1 MATQKLNSRSPY
13 YIVASGNEGC
23 DTETQSISI
32 TGDDTGTTNS
42 DITLNVVASNFTP
55 VSYAWTGGAI
65 AGNTSASVT
74 FTETS
79 DGSVTYGVTGTD
91 QCGNEFTASKTVS
104 WSANVQYV
112 ATLKVTNSIS
122 GPSAGYTFSG
132 LTFNNTTGF
141 YEATQVGET
150 GDAYSFTFSVAVNS
164 GFNEDSTLTFSPVSP
179 ISGTFGTSNVTE
191 TSTVTGTVSRIE
203 TYTLTRDQSSVIEGD
218 QFTITLTTTGIENN
232 ETVPYTIT
240 GIDANDLSSGNITG
254 AFVMQGNTTSATDSI
269 TFTTAEDTAAEGTET
284 ATLRLNNV
292 TPTKEISVSI
302 ADQAPEGGGG
312 GGGAGGGTTINTV
325 LISNQGYLD
334 TVTPCAVGAVRTV
347 YYIGTLGNGTY
358 LYSDIGLTNPAANDG
373 NYYRIGDSPSY
384 YGRIGQTNN
393 GQISEYTVCPAA
405 PTPPTTPDDT
415 SGTVSVSD
423 TNVSNEGLLGANVCA
438 LSSFQTL
445 YFDNSLT
452 LGDGVFLYVDS
463 SRQTLFGGSGNYYK
477 FDNISTASGTD
488 DYYGRIL
495 GDAANNGKISEFT
508 QCGYAVE
515 EEEPVGPPTAPSVYY
530 ARFITCGEPGGAVI
544 PVSSSSQISTF
555 ISIKDN
561 NECHEF
567 LDNGQSAEAIDISNY
582 LQYANCTECEDS
594 APPTPTPPT
603 PTPTPTLAYFRQYV
617 DCETELDIL
626 KEYGSTTDLASG
638 SGWPASIYDGLCMKD
653 KGTAGTASS
662 ENIANFAH
670 YQSCADC
677 ESGNAPA
684 PTPTPTPTPT
694 INKFNISSATQT
706 TSTAAC
712 SNISTYDVKV
722 GYSGTLADGTY
733 LYTNEALTNLYT
745 PSSTDFVRTQNGYS
759 FRIGVTNPGQVSNL
773 TIC

>member
-23 DTETQSISI
+23 DTDTQSISI
-32 TGDDTGTTNS
+32 TGPDTGTTNS
-42 DITLNVVASNFTP
+42 NITLNVVANNFTP

-79 DGSVTYGVTGTD
+79 DGSVTYGVTATD

-104 WSANVQYV
+104 WSANVQYT
-112 ATLKVTNSIS
+112 ATLTVVNNIS
-122 GPSAGYTFSG
+122 GPSAGYTIG
-132 LTFNNTTGF
+132 GDLNNAVKT
-141 YEATQVGET
+141 GET
-150 GDAYSFTFSVAVNS
+150 GDAYSFTTTLSLNS
-164 GFNEDSTLTFSPVSP
+164 GFTADVALAISPSQPV
-179 ISGTFGTSNVTE
+179 SGTFASANVTE
-191 TSTVTGTVSRIE
+191 TTTLTGTVSRIE
-203 TYTLTRDQSSVIEGD
+203 TYTLSRDQASIIEGD
-218 QFTITLTTTGIENN
+218 QFTITLTTTGVENN
-232 ETVPYTIT
+232 TSVPYTIT
-240 GIDANDLSSGNITG
+240 GIDSNDLSSGNITG
-254 AFVMQGNTTSATDSI
+254 AFVVQGNTTSATDSI
-269 TFTTAEDTAAEGTET
+269 TFTTAVDTVTEGTET
-284 ATLRLNNV
+284 ATLTLNNI
-292 TPTKEISVSI
+292 TPTNSISVTI
-302 ADQAPEGGGG
+302 ADQASGGG
-312 GGGAGGGTTINTV
+312 GGGASGGTTVNTV
-325 LISNQGYLD
+325 LISNQGYSD
-334 TVTPCAVGAVRTV
+334 TVTPCAVNAVRTV
-347 YYIGTLGNGTY
+347 YYVGTIGDGTY
-358 LYSDIGLTNPAANDG
+358 LYSDQSLTIPAANDG

-393 GQISEYTVCPAA
+393 GQISQYTVCPAA
-405 PTPPTTPDDT
+405 PTPPTTPNDT

-515 EEEPVGPPTAPSVYY
+515 EEEPVGPPTEPTVYY

-561 NECHEF
+561 NECHEY
-567 LDNGQSAEAIDISNY
+567 LDNIQSAEAIDISNY
-582 LQYANCTECEDS
+582 LQYADCAECEAS
-594 APPTPTPPT
+594 VPPTPPTPT

-617 DCETELDIL
+617 DCETGLDIL

-638 SGWPASIYDGLCMKD
+638 SGWPVSIYDGVCMND

-712 SNISTYDVKV
+712 SNISTYDVKLA
-722 GYSGTLADGTY
+722 YSGTLADGTY

-745 PSSTDFVRTQNGYS
+745 PASTDFVRTQNGYS

>member
-23 DTETQSISI
+23 DTDTQSISI
-32 TGDDTGTTNS
+32 TGPDTGTTNS
-42 DITLNVVASNFTP
+42 NITLNVVANNFTP

-79 DGSVTYGVTGTD
+79 DGSVTYGVTATD

-104 WSANVQYV
+104 WSANVQYT
-112 ATLKVTNSIS
+112 ATLTVVNNIS
-122 GPSAGYTFSG
+122 GPSAGYTIG
-132 LTFNNTTGF
+132 GDLNNAVKT
-141 YEATQVGET
+141 GET
-150 GDAYSFTFSVAVNS
+150 GDAYSFTTTLSLNS
-164 GFNEDSTLTFSPVSP
+164 GFTADVALAISPSQP
-179 ISGTFGTSNVTE
+179 INGTFASANVTE
-191 TSTVTGTVSRIE
+191 TTTLTGTVSRIE
-203 TYTLTRDQSSVIEGD
+203 TYTLSRDQASIIEGD
-218 QFTITLTTTGIENN
+218 QFRITLTTTGVENN
-232 ETVPYTIT
+232 TSVPYTIT
-240 GIDANDLSSGNITG
+240 GIDSNDLSSGNITG
-254 AFVMQGNTTSATDSI
+254 AFVVQGNTTSATDSI
-269 TFTTAEDTAAEGTET
+269 TFTTAVDTVTEGTET
-284 ATLRLNNV
+284 ATLTLNNI
-292 TPTKEISVSI
+292 TPTNSISVTI

-312 GGGAGGGTTINTV
+312 GGGAGGGTTVNTI

-334 TVTPCAVGAVRTV
+334 TVTPCAVDAVRTV
-347 YYIGTLGNGTY
+347 YYVGTIGNGTY
-358 LYSDIGLTNPAANDG
+358 LYSDQSLTIPAANDG

-393 GQISEYTVCPAA
+393 GQISEYTVCPA
-405 PTPPTTPDDT
+405 PTPPTTPNDT
-415 SGTVSVSD
+415 SGSVSVSD
-423 TNVSNEGLLGANVCA
+423 TSVSNEGLLGANVCA

-495 GDAANNGKISEFT
+495 GDVANTGKISEFT

-515 EEEPVGPPTAPSVYY
+515 EEEPVGPPTEPTVYY

-561 NECHEF
+561 NECHEY
-567 LDNGQSAEAIDISNY
+567 LDNIQSAEAIDISNY
-582 LQYANCTECEDS
+582 LQYADCAECEAS
-594 APPTPTPPT
+594 VPPTPPTPT

-617 DCETELDIL
+617 DCETGLDIL

-638 SGWPASIYDGLCMKD
+638 SGWPVSIYDGVCMND

-712 SNISTYDVKV
+712 SNISTYDVKLA
-722 GYSGTLADGTY
+722 YSGTLADGTY
-733 LYTNEALTNLYT
+733 LYMNEALTILYT